1 MRPGSQRWR
10 GGAPAVPPAV
20 VLWGLQCV
28 PLGGHGGVCWY
39 PAMLGGPWWQRH
51 WHSCALSEMTLP
63 HILAICYLLTSTG
76 GGCIGWCLLGSRTC
90 LSWLVFV
97 SLAALAQAATCFQPK
112 PAGSSLLIFKELCRQ
127 APCRVPALSCVL
139 QSWTGVPRV
148 SPAAVLREKA
158 GLAGQPRLD
167 STPLAAQLPRI
178 CRAGLLKG
186 LGVNTTLLFSLSEG
200 PLCWH
205 EFLFSWRSE
214 SSFD

>member
-1 MRPGSQRWR
+1 MEGFVDIQPCRE
-10 GGAPAVPPAV
+10 AV
-20 VLWGLQCV
+20 GDS
-28 PLGGHGGVCWY
+28 H
-39 PAMLGGPWWQRH
+39 H
-51 WHSCALSEMTLP
+51 WHSCALSEMTSP
-63 HILAICYLLTSTG
+63 HILAICYLLTLTG

-97 SLAALAQAATCFQPK
+97 NLAALAQAATCFQPK
-112 PAGSSLLIFKELCRQ
+112 PAGSSLLIFKEPCRQ
-127 APCRVPALSCVL
+127 APCAELCAPELNLGPQGFSCSRPERESWSGWPAE
-139 QSWTGVPRV
+139 T
-148 SPAAVLREKA
+148 
-158 GLAGQPRLD
+158 RLD
-167 STPLAAQLPRI
+167 STPLHSTPLAAQLPRI